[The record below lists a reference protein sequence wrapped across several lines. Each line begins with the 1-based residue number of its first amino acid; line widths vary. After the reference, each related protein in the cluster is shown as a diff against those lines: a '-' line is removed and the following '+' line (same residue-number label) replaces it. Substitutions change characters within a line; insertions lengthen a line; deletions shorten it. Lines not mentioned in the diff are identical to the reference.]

1 MATVRRL
8 RSNLSWTSSP
18 AIPTW
23 HLHNTVRRNTVT
35 QHGHTDKAKSS
46 VNVVSFQYCKY
57 LYFSHYSPTLFW
69 ISRMLFTQTFILV
82 LLAFSS
88 FLAQINHPSFT
99 EALKATLLKFFL
111 SSPCLSS
118 NITPIR
124 FIVLLFLN
132 LYSLSLCTVF
142 ESRDKCP
149 FCPLLYCLSLE
160 NMVKLTL
167 YVLFAQKDVFSCSFF
182 IVHFDFHFL
191 I

>member
-1 MATVRRL
+1 MY
-8 RSNLSWTSSP
+8 
-18 AIPTW
+18 
-23 HLHNTVRRNTVT
+23 
-35 QHGHTDKAKSS
+35 KAKFPTD
-46 VNVVSFQYCKY
+46 VVSFQRCKY
-57 LYFSHYSPTLFW
+57 PCFSHYSPTLFW
-69 ISRMLFTQTFILV
+69 ISKMLFTQMFILV
-82 LLAFSS
+82 LSS
-88 FLAQINHPSFT
+88 IP
-99 EALKATLLKFFL
+99 FFL
-111 SSPCLSS
+111 SSNKSPKKLYWSTQSNSTQILSFSLFSPCLSS

-167 YVLFAQKDVFSCSFF
+167 YVLFTRKNVFSCSFF
-182 IVHFDFHFL
+182 VVHFDFRFL

>member
-82 LLAFSS
+82 LSC
-88 FLAQINHPSFT
+88 IP
-99 EALKATLLKFFL
+99 FFL
-111 SSPCLSS
+111 SSNKSPRKLYWGTHSNSTQILSFSLSLCLSS
-118 NITPIR
+118 NIW

-132 LYSLSLCTVF
+132 LYSLSVCTVF
-142 ESRDKCP
+142 ERDKCP

-167 YVLFAQKDVFSCSFF
+167 YVLFAQKNVFSCSFF
-182 IVHFDFHFL
+182 VVHL
-191 I
+191 IFIS